1 MINAIIIDDEPY
13 SSESLQMML
22 GKYCADINIIK
33 IFNDSRLAIPEIS
46 LLQPQL
52 LFLDIQMPHING
64 FEMLQKIQDPQF
76 EVIFT
81 TSHDEYAINA
91 IRFSALDYL
100 LKPIDPAELTRAVDR
115 AKNKLSLPP
124 NPQLEILLQKLQNR
138 SPQDQRIVLPTQDGY
153 EVIPVR
159 SIISCEARSNYT
171 ALLLENKKTL
181 VVSRTLKDIEE
192 MLQEYSFIRVH
203 NSYLVNLNAVK
214 RYLKGDN
221 GQLVMKD
228 DSMVEVSRRRKDE
241 VLERLQGIK

>member
-13 SSESLQMML
+13 SSESLQIL
-22 GKYCADINIIK
+22 LDKYCADIKIIK
-33 IFNDSRLAIPEIS
+33 IFSDPRLAVPEIS
-46 LLQPQL
+46 IIRPQL

-64 FEMLQKIQDPQF
+64 FELLQKIPDPAF

-100 LKPIDPAELTRAVDR
+100 LKPIDPAELIRAVER
-115 AKNKLSLPP
+115 VKNKISSAP
-124 NPQLEILLQKLQNR
+124 NQQLEILLQKLKK
-138 SPQDQRIVLPTQDGY
+138 SAPQDHRIVLPTQDGY
-153 EVIPVR
+153 EVILVQ

-171 ALLLENKKTL
+171 ALFLENKKTL
-181 VVSRTLKDIEE
+181 VISRTLKDIEQ
-192 MLQEYSFIRVH
+192 LLHDYSFIRVH

-214 RYLKGDN
+214 KYRKGDN

-228 DSMVEVSRRRKDE
+228 DSLIEVSRRKKDE
-241 VLERLQGIK
+241 VLERLQGIR

>member
-1 MINAIIIDDEPY
+1 MLNSIIIDDEPY
-13 SSESLQMML
+13 SSESLQML
-22 GKYCADINIIK
+22 LEKYCPDINTIK
-33 IFNDSRLAIPEIS
+33 IFSDPRLAIPEIS
-46 LLQPQL
+46 LLRPQL
-52 LFLDIQMPHING
+52 LFLDIQMPHVNG
-64 FEMLQKIQDPQF
+64 FELLQKIPDPQF

-100 LKPIDPAELTRAVDR
+100 LKPIDPSELIRAVDR
-115 AKNKLSLPP
+115 AKNKISSPP
-124 NPQLEILLQKLQNR
+124 NHQLEILLQKLQNK
-138 SPQDQRIVLPTQDGY
+138 SPHDQRIVLPTQDGY

-159 SIISCEARSNYT
+159 SIITCEARSNYT

-181 VVSRTLKDIEE
+181 VISRTLKDIEE
-192 MLQEYSFIRVH
+192 MLQEYSFMRVH

-228 DSMVEVSRRRKDE
+228 DSLVEVSRRRKDE
-241 VLERLQGIK
+241 VLERLQGMR